1 MMNFRY
7 RTHTNAWPGFVDLFS
22 NLVIILIFMMIVFVF
37 LWTTT
42 SVFNKSTG
50 AKAIAELK
58 QANASQ
64 AATIEQISNNEKAS
78 QRLLTLAQ
86 TEITSLTQQNTNLA
100 SELDEAN
107 RSIDDLVTAY
117 ENKLVELQKQDTQ
130 MQEMVAT
137 LTDQLNLAKQDKAK
151 AAQLEQER
159 QQLQNDMLAQRT
171 QLLEQLA
178 TLQSTLDA
186 AEEKSRTQ
194 EIQYVE
200 MSTRL
205 NRALADKVAELKDVA
220 KYQSD
225 FYKAIKLAMGD
236 RTTIT
241 TEGDRFIVNSDI
253 LFPSGAYTISPEGKK
268 QLRAIA
274 NVIKDMEEKIPTDID
289 WIIRVDGH
297 TDKKAVIPGTCDY
310 KNNTELSLLRA
321 TAVVNELANAGVSKR
336 RLVPSGFGDL
346 HPIELGSDAKS
357 LQQNRRIELQLTNR

>member
-22 NLVIILIFMMIVFVF
+22 NLVIILIFLMIVFVF

-42 SVFNKSTG
+42 SVFNKSSG
-50 AKAIAELK
+50 AKAIAQLR

-64 AATIEQISNNEKAS
+64 AATIEQITTNEQAS
-78 QRLLTLAQ
+78 KRMLTLAQ
-86 TEITSLTQQNTNLA
+86 TEITNLTRQNTNLA
-100 SELDEAN
+100 TQLDEAN
-107 RSIDDLVTAY
+107 RSINDLATAY
-117 ENKLVELQKQDTQ
+117 ENKLAQLQTQDAQTQAMIADLTKQLTQ
-130 MQEMVAT
+130 A
-137 LTDQLNLAKQDKAK
+137 NADKAK
-151 AAQLEQER
+151 TAQLQQER
-159 QQLQNDMLAQRT
+159 NRLEADMVAQRT

-178 TLQSTLDA
+178 TLQSALDA
-186 AEEKSRTQ
+186 AEEKSRNQ

-200 MSTRL
+200 MSSRL
-205 NRALADKVAELKDVA
+205 NRALADKVAELNDVA

-225 FYKAIKLAMGD
+225 FYKAVKLAMGD

-253 LFPSGAYTISPEGKK
+253 LFPSGAYTLSPAGKK
-268 QLRAIA
+268 QLHAIA
-274 NVIKDMEEKIPTDID
+274 SVIKDMENKIPTDID

-297 TDKKAVIPGTCDY
+297 TDSKAVIPGTCDY

-321 TAVVNELANAGVSKR
+321 TAVVNELANAGVSRR
-336 RLVPSGFGDL
+336 RLIPSGFGEL